1 MNLGVIMLDQSLRD
15 IIHTIQKLIETTK
28 LDIQSLAQADNE
40 PIFQRLAL
48 KETLLKEFDKQK
60 NLIDSQ
66 MLALKN
72 KHPNQEFAEV
82 LGQDILDLLDQ
93 FKQSLQELKELN
105 HGYARSV
112 YAVSEF
118 YTSLLR
124 KIVPHEN
131 LGYGG
136 YAKPQ
141 QSFLTIQV

>member
-1 MNLGVIMLDQSLRD
+1 MLNQSLQN
-15 IIHTIQKLIETTK
+15 IVHTIQKLIEMTK
-28 LDIQSLAQADNE
+28 LDIQSLSQAENE
-40 PIFQRLAL
+40 SIFQRLPI
-48 KETLLKEFDKQK
+48 KEALLKEFERQK
-60 NLIDSQ
+60 TLIDSQ
-66 MLALKN
+66 MLELK
-72 KHPNQEFAEV
+72 KQHPNQEFSEV
-82 LGQDILDLLDQ
+82 LGQEILDLLDQ

-112 YAVSEF
+112 YAVGEF

-136 YAKPQ
+136 YSKPQ